1 MKDFKALIDNKP
13 FFDQPVKKR
22 EAYEKLVEMS
32 RNNDYTTGN
41 LLNYLYH
48 QKYYKLI
55 GINLPRQRN
64 ASILQQINFVGKLE
78 EDDGATI
85 ILIAEKQQKTTL
97 NSSLDSL
104 IVTK

>member
-13 FFDQPVKKR
+13 YFDQPVKKR

-32 RNNDYTTGN
+32 KNNDYTTGN

-55 GINLPRQRN
+55 GIDLPRQRN

>member
-64 ASILQQINFVGKLE
+64 ASILQHINFVGKLE